1 MKLPQIRAARARD
14 WFTEIRLQHMNHDT
28 YFRLLDGFHSARV
41 LVIGDVMLDRF
52 VYGSVERISPEAP
65 IPVVHVERQSDMPGG
80 AANVARNVAAMG
92 ARAILLGVVGDDA
105 HAADLR
111 TQIAA
116 SPEISAELLVDA
128 SRPTTVKTR
137 YVAEG
142 QQVMRADRESRAPLG
157 TEVQGRLLASFARA
171 LDGVSVVLLSDYA
184 KGVLSDAV
192 TRAVIDRS
200 LKEGKIVIVDPKTRD
215 FMKYRGATVIKPNR
229 AELQVASGEPCLTQE
244 QVIAGARHV
253 LAQGICGTLVVTRG
267 KDGMSVIDAAET
279 AVHLPTAAQQ
289 VFDVS
294 GAGDTAMAA
303 LALGLAAGG
312 RIVDAAALANIAA
325 GIAVGKRGTAT
336 VSTGEMIAEL
346 HPADPGQN
354 AQKVFSLDSVLHLV
368 SRWRDQNQKIAFT
381 NGCFDL
387 LHPGHIALLEHARR
401 AADRL
406 VVGLNADSSVR
417 RLKGPN
423 RPVQSEVARATV
435 LAAMASVDAV
445 VIFAEDEP
453 LELIDKISPDVLVKG
468 ADYRPDQVIGAD
480 LVTARGG
487 RVLLAPLVPGH
498 STASTVQRAAS
509 SGS

>member
-1 MKLPQIRAARARD
+1 M
-14 WFTEIRLQHMNHDT
+14 THDT

-65 IPVVHVERQSDMPGG
+65 IPVIHVDRQSDMPGG

-105 HAADLR
+105 HASDLR
-111 TQIAA
+111 VQIGA
-116 SPEISAELLVDA
+116 SPEIASELIIDA

-142 QQVMRADRESRAPLG
+142 QQVMRADRESRSELDADV
-157 TEVQGRLLASFARA
+157 EQRLLAAFVRA
-171 LDGVSVVLLSDYA
+171 LGEVSVVLLSDYA
-184 KGVLSDAV
+184 KGVLSISV
-192 TRAVIDRS
+192 TRVVIDTA
-200 LKEGKIVIVDPKTRD
+200 LKAGKIVIVDPKTRD
-215 FMKYRGATVIKPNR
+215 FAKYRGATVIKPNR
-229 AELQVASGEPCLTQE
+229 AELQVACGHPCSTQDE
-244 QVIAGARHV
+244 VVAGARLV
-253 LAQGICGTLVVTRG
+253 LAQGICGALVVTRG
-267 KDGMSVIDAAET
+267 KDGMSVIGSDDT
-279 AVHLPTAAQQ
+279 TVHLRSAAQQ

-303 LALGLAAGG
+303 LALGIAAGG

-325 GIAVGKRGTAT
+325 GLAVGKRGTAT

-346 HPADPGQN
+346 QPTDPGQK
-354 AQKVFSLDSVLHLV
+354 AQKVLSLESMLHLV
-368 SRWRDQNQKIAFT
+368 GRWRDQNLKIAFT

-406 VVGLNADSSVR
+406 IVGLNADSSVR

-435 LAAMASVDAV
+435 LAAMGSVDAV
-445 VIFAEDEP
+445 VIFSDDEP

-468 ADYRPDQVIGAD
+468 ADYQPEQVVGAD
-480 LVTARGG
+480 LVISRGG
-487 RVLLAPLVPGH
+487 KVLLAPLVPGH
-498 STASTVQRAAS
+498 STANTVKRAAS
-509 SGS
+509 SST

>member
-1 MKLPQIRAARARD
+1 M
-14 WFTEIRLQHMNHDT
+14 HHDT

-41 LVIGDVMLDRF
+41 LVVGDVMLDRF

-65 IPVVHVERQSDMPGG
+65 IPVVHVARQSDMPGG
-80 AANVARNVAAMG
+80 AANVARNIAAMG
-92 ARAILLGVVGDDA
+92 ARATLLGVVGEDP

-116 SPEISAELLVDA
+116 SPEITAELLVDA

-137 YVAEG
+137 YVADG
-142 QQVMRADRESRAPLG
+142 QQVMRADRESRTALDADV
-157 TEVQGRLLASFARA
+157 ERRLLAAFARS
-171 LDGVSVVLLSDYA
+171 LEGVSVVLLSDYA
-184 KGVLSDAV
+184 KGVLTESV
-192 TRAVIDRS
+192 TRAVIDAATQA
-200 LKEGKIVIVDPKTRD
+200 GKIVIVDPKAAD
-215 FMKYRGATVIKPNR
+215 FSKYRGASVIKPNR
-229 AELQVASGEPCLTQE
+229 AELQVACGHACLTQE
-244 QVIAGARHV
+244 QVVAGARQI

-267 KDGMSVIDAAET
+267 KDGMSVIGSADTAA
-279 AVHLPTAAQQ
+279 HLPTAAQQ

-294 GAGDTAMAA
+294 GAGDTALAA
-303 LALGLAAGG
+303 LALALAAGG
-312 RIVDAAALANIAA
+312 RILEAAALANIAA
-325 GIAVGKRGTAT
+325 GLAVGKRGTAT

-346 HPADPGQN
+346 HPADPGQKT
-354 AQKVFSLDSVLHLV
+354 QKVLSLESVLHLV
-368 SRWRDQNQKIAFT
+368 ERWRDQNQKIAFT

-387 LHPGHIALLEHARR
+387 LHPGHIALLEQARR
-401 AADRL
+401 SADRL

-435 LAAMASVDAV
+435 LAAMGSVDAV
-445 VIFAEDEP
+445 VIFPDDEP

-468 ADYRPDQVIGAD
+468 ADYRADQVVGAE
-480 LVTARGG
+480 LVLSRGG
-487 RVLLAPLVPGH
+487 KVLLAPLVPGH

>member
-1 MKLPQIRAARARD
+1 M
-14 WFTEIRLQHMNHDT
+14 HHDT
-28 YFRLLDGFHSARV
+28 SFRLLDGFHSARV

-52 VYGSVERISPEAP
+52 VYGTVERISPEAP
-65 IPVVHVERQSDMPGG
+65 IPVVHVDRQSDMPGG

-105 HAADLR
+105 WAADLR
-111 TQIAA
+111 LQIAA
-116 SPEISAELLVDA
+116 SPEITAELIVDA

-142 QQVMRADRESRAPLG
+142 QQVMRADRESRAAVG
-157 TEVQGRLLASFARA
+157 ADVEQRLVAAFSRA
-171 LDGVSVVLLSDYA
+171 IDAVSVVLLSDYA
-184 KGVLSDAV
+184 KGVLSDSV
-192 TRAVIDRS
+192 TRTVIDMAR
-200 LKEGKIVIVDPKTRD
+200 KAGKMVIVDPKNRD
-215 FMKYRGATVIKPNR
+215 FAKYRGATVIKPNR
-229 AELQVASGEPCLTQE
+229 AELQVACGHPCSTQDE
-244 QVIAGARHV
+244 VVAGARHV

-267 KDGMSVIDAAET
+267 KDGMSVIGSENTT
-279 AVHLPTAAQQ
+279 AHLPTAAQQ

-312 RIVDAAALANIAA
+312 GIVDAASLANIAA
-325 GIAVGKRGTAT
+325 GLAVGKRGTAT

-346 HPADPGQN
+346 RPADPSQG
-354 AQKVFSLDSVLHLV
+354 AQKVFSLEAILHLV
-368 SRWRDQNQKIAFT
+368 GRWRDQNLKIAFT

-387 LHPGHIALLEHARR
+387 LHPGHVALLEYARR

-406 VVGLNADSSVR
+406 IVGLNADSSVR

-423 RPVQSEVARATV
+423 RPVQSEVARATL
-435 LAAMASVDAV
+435 LAAMGSVDAV
-445 VIFAEDEP
+445 VIFADDEP
-453 LELIDKISPDVLVKG
+453 LDLIDKISPDVLVKG
-468 ADYRPDQVIGAD
+468 ADYQPDQVVGAD
-480 LVTARGG
+480 LVVARGG
-487 RVLLAPLVPGH
+487 RLLLAPLLPGH

>member
-1 MKLPQIRAARARD
+1 M
-14 WFTEIRLQHMNHDT
+14 HHDT
-28 YFRLLDGFHSARV
+28 FFRLLDGFHSAQV

-65 IPVVHVERQSDMPGG
+65 IPVVHVARQSDMPGG

-105 HAADLR
+105 WAADLR
-111 TQIAA
+111 VQIVA
-116 SPEISAELLVDA
+116 SPEIMAELIVDA

-142 QQVMRADRESRAPLG
+142 QQVMRADRESRAAVDADV
-157 TEVQGRLLASFARA
+157 ERRLIAAFARA
-171 LDGVSVVLLSDYA
+171 IDTVSVVLLSDYA
-184 KGVLSDAV
+184 KGVLSDSV
-192 TRAVIDRS
+192 TRAVIDIAT
-200 LKEGKIVIVDPKTRD
+200 KAGKTVIVDPKNND
-215 FMKYRGATVIKPNR
+215 FGKYRGATVIKPNK
-229 AELQVASGEPCLTQE
+229 AELQVACGHPCSTQDE
-244 QVIAGARHV
+244 VVAGARHV
-253 LAQGICGTLVVTRG
+253 LAQGICSALVVTRG
-267 KDGMSVIDAAET
+267 KDGMSVIGADATT
-279 AVHLPTAAQQ
+279 AHLPTAAQQ

-312 RIVDAAALANIAA
+312 RIAEAASLANIAA
-325 GIAVGKRGTAT
+325 GLAVGKRGTAT

-346 HPADPGQN
+346 RPADQSQG
-354 AQKVFSLDSVLHLV
+354 AQKVFSLEAILHLV
-368 SRWRDQNQKIAFT
+368 GRWRDQNLKIAFT

-387 LHPGHIALLEHARR
+387 LHPGHVGLLEHARR

-406 VVGLNADSSVR
+406 IVGLNADSSVR

-435 LAAMASVDAV
+435 LAAMGSVDAV
-445 VIFAEDEP
+445 VIFADDEP

-468 ADYRPDQVIGAD
+468 ADYQPDQVVGAD
-480 LVTARGG
+480 LVISRGG

-509 SGS
+509 LGP